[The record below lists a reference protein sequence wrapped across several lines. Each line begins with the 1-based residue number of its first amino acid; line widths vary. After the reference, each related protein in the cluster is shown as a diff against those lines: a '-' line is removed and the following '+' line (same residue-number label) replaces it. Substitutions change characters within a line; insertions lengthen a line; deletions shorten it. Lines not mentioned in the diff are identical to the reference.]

1 MFLFEGGFGNILHT
15 GDCRLTPDCLQS
27 LPLKYISKKGRESIR
42 SLDYLFLDCTFSK
55 CHLKMPNKESS
66 IQQVLYLLFCFFPF
80 LLYCPVCKNTQ

>member
-15 GDCRLTPDCLQS
+15 GDCRLTPDCLQN
-27 LPLKYISKKGRESIR
+27 LPMKYISKKGRESIS

-66 IQQVLYLLFCFFPF
+66 IQQVLYLFFF
-80 LLYCPVCKNTQ
+80 FYCTVQRINTQ